1 MSFQNRL
8 QMRTTCQHC
17 SAATLWPP
25 CPSAA
30 SLCAHTLTDTY
41 FNLIPT
47 TAYRKTLGDWHP
59 PPSAPVHPI
68 LLFSIHSH
76 WPPQRRA
83 IVYFHSPS
91 RPCWSGGAGPNRY
104 IIVWSSL
111 ASPSPA
117 NLAWPHSQTSK
128 APSVWPNSQGVRER
142 GTVQEGE
149 WKQGGEKEDDGW
161 ERRDGNWRE
170 RRRGIL
176 KIAAPAVLKYPSNSF
191 HHMKLFC
198 YFSFFRHGAYWFFHP
213 LLLYIPLISTF
224 QNLLIPLALCVLNFS
239 PDYPLVLDPLL
250 CLSILPSI
258 TLLLHSSSCYSV
270 AQAFQ
275 GLLSAHICEEG
286 GFSHG
291 AAGENWDSLCSLR
304 DAICPCCLRG
314 VLSPLLFPPSVHP
327 TLCPSTPR
335 RSLVLNHPGMC
346 SLFPSTLPLLVPPCP
361 ITNSSLALPSFPSH
375 RSTHSA
381 CFPTHPTHLSP
392 ISLCF

>member
-25 CPSAA
+25 RPPAA

-59 PPSAPVHPI
+59 PICPCTPHSPLLHPLPLTPSAAGHC
-68 LLFSIHSH
+68 LLSLSFTALLVWGGRAESLHYCLVLPCFPLPCQPGLTPFTDLKSTICMTQQSGSKGERDSA
-76 WPPQRRA
+76 RRGMKT
-83 IVYFHSPS
+83 
-91 RPCWSGGAGPNRY
+91 RRG
-104 IIVWSSL
+104 
-111 ASPSPA
+111 
-117 NLAWPHSQTSK
+117 
-128 APSVWPNSQGVRER
+128 ER
-142 GTVQEGE
+142 GWRLRTEGRE
-149 WKQGGEKEDDGW
+149 LEREKE
-161 ERRDGNWRE
+161 RH
-170 RRRGIL
+170 L
-176 KIAAPAVLKYPSNSF
+176 KGCSTGSPKVSIKQFSPHETFL
-191 HHMKLFC
+191 L
-198 YFSFFRHGAYWFFHP
+198 FSFFRHGSYWFFHP
-213 LLLYIPLISTF
+213 LLLYIPLISSS
-224 QNLLIPLALCVLNFS
+224 QNLLIPHALCVLNFS
-239 PDYPLVLDPLL
+239 PDYPLALDPLL

-258 TLLLHSSSCYSV
+258 TLLLHSSSCYIV

-314 VLSPLLFPPSVHP
+314 VLSPLLFPPSIHP

-346 SLFPSTLPLLVPPCP
+346 SLSPLPSSFSPCP
-361 ITNSSLALPSFPSH
+361 ITNSFLALPSFSSH
-375 RSTHSA
+375 RPTHSA